1 MNRSAQLSKK
11 HESKSQN
18 NLTEK
23 QIKFLAGKL
32 SRIPEFGKYAVGN
45 ESHEQL
51 AVRLETMLKDPKN
64 IQKWAKY
71 LTAVGFE
78 QKGNAA

>member
-1 MNRSAQLSKK
+1 MSSR
-11 HESKSQN
+11 
-18 NLTEK
+18 
-23 QIKFLAGKL
+23 L
-32 SRIPEFGKYAVGN
+32 SRIPAFGKYAVGN

-64 IQKWAKY
+64 IQKWAEY
-71 LTAVGFE
+71 LTAIGFE